1 MKNISNNDKKTCD
14 HDVYARKTKFVTKS
28 EKTIERYLITQ
39 VSMIGGLAM
48 KFSSFISIGY
58 PDRMILL
65 DGAKVCWAEIK
76 TTGKKP
82 TTLQR
87 IRHESLKAFGFKV
100 YVVDSI
106 ESVDEMINEI
116 KKEIL

>member
-1 MKNISNNDKKTCD
+1 MKNISNNDKKTRD
-14 HDVYARKTKFVTKS
+14 SDVYARKTKFVTKS

-82 TTLQR
+82 TMLQR
-87 IRHESLKAFGFKV
+87 IRHESLRAFGFKV

-106 ESVDEMINEI
+106 ESVDNMIKEL